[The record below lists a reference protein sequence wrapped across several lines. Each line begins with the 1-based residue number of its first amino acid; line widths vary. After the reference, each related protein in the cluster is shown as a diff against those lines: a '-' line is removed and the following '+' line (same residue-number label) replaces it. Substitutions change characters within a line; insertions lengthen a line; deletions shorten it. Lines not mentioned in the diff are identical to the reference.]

1 MFLVGP
7 NTTQLGMLSSYYFE
21 VAGLPTTEAQT
32 NLSFSQ
38 GVSKVKASQMH
49 QLPAFG

>member
-21 VAGLPTTEAQT
+21 VAGLPTIEAKAKLLFYQE
-32 NLSFSQ
+32 
-38 GVSKVKASQMH
+38 VSKVRAPQMH
-49 QLPAFG
+49 QMLAFG